1 MSISAICN
9 TCKKP
14 LYSQSANVPSCTC
27 LPVTG
32 LVSSQSVSM
41 WATLTDANMDALRQ
55 MIREELQSF
64 KQDVVER
71 VKEKLIRDINMR
83 LGGMR
88 E

>member
-1 MSISAICN
+1 
-9 TCKKP
+9 
-14 LYSQSANVPSCTC
+14 
-27 LPVTG
+27 
-32 LVSSQSVSM
+32 M